1 MSKKILVIE
10 DTESLREDILEIIE
24 CLHFEAIGAEN
35 GMIGLQLAEE
45 HLPDLIIC
53 DIMMPKLDGY
63 GVFKSLRTN
72 QKTAR
77 IPFIFLTAK
86 ADKKDIRQGMNLGAD
101 DYLTKPFSID
111 DLQEAIQARL
121 DKKAEIEEHL
131 NQRALCDTLTNLPNR
146 IFFNQALQT
155 AIVNAEE
162 KKQLIAVLLINI
174 DKFQLININQGH
186 AIGDLLLQK
195 VSDRLKDFFAQ
206 NNDILLGRLGGDEF
220 SLILL
225 DIKDQQYL
233 TKIAEKI
240 LHELTEVYMINEQEL
255 RINVSMGISLYPQD
269 SKEQD
274 LLLNHAQTALKFVKQ
289 QGGANYR
296 FYHPDMDQELAE
308 INQIAKDLQIA
319 IEQKQLFLNYQPQ
332 VHLFTGKIVG
342 AEALIRWL
350 HPEKGMISPAKF
362 IPIAE
367 EIGLIIPIGEL
378 VMRLACQQAKIW
390 EKYGNLRIAVN
401 LSALQFKQH
410 DLIDKITEL
419 LQENDLQPSKLEL
432 EITETS
438 AMENVKLTAEKL
450 HQLRAKGF
458 HLSIDDFGTGHCSLT
473 YLSTFPV
480 HTLKV
485 DRSFINQINTGNERD
500 NAITTMIINMAKTLK
515 LEVVAEGVETLEQ
528 VEFLKK
534 SHCDIM
540 QGYLFSPPVTPEQF
554 EQLLIAQ
561 QTVISESYSHSK

>member
-1 MSKKILVIE
+1 MRKKILVIE

-35 GMIGLQLAEE
+35 GMIGVQLAEE

-53 DIMMPKLDGY
+53 DVMMPKLDGY
-63 GVFKSLRTN
+63 GVFKSLKNN

-111 DLQEAIQARL
+111 DLQDAIQARL
-121 DKKAEIEEHL
+121 DKKAEIEDHL
-131 NQRALCDTLTNLPNR
+131 NQLALCDTLTNLPNR
-146 IFFNQALQT
+146 IFFNQELQT

-162 KKQLIAVLLINI
+162 KNQLIAVLLINI
-174 DKFQLININQGH
+174 DKFQLINISQGH

-195 VSDRLKDFFAQ
+195 IADRLKDDFAH
-206 NNDILLGRLGGDEF
+206 NNDILLGRLSGDEF
-220 SLILL
+220 SMILL
-225 DIKDQQYL
+225 DIKEKQYIE
-233 TKIAEKI
+233 KIAEKI
-240 LHELTEVYMINEQEL
+240 INKLTEVYIINEQEL

-269 SKEQD
+269 STEQD
-274 LLLNHAQTALKFVKQ
+274 LLLNHGQTALKFVKQ

-296 FYHPDMDQELAE
+296 FYLPEMDQELAE
-308 INQIAKDLQIA
+308 INEIAKDLQIA
-319 IEQKQLFLNYQPQ
+319 IEQNQLFLHYQPQ
-332 VHLFTGKIVG
+332 VHLLTGKIIG

-378 VMRLACQQAKIW
+378 VMRMAFKQAKIW
-390 EKYGNLRIAVN
+390 ETYDKNLRIAVN

-410 DLIDKITEL
+410 DLIDKITDI
-419 LQENDLQPSKLEL
+419 LQENDLEPSKLEL

-450 HQLRAKGF
+450 HQLRDKGF

-485 DRSFINQINTGNERD
+485 DRSFINQINKGNERD
-500 NAITTMIINMAKTLK
+500 TAITTMIINMAKTLK

-540 QGYLFSPPVTPEQF
+540 QGYFFSPPLGAEKF

-561 QTVISESYSHSK
+561 QTL

>member
-1 MSKKILVIE
+1 MSQKILVIE

-121 DKKAEIEEHL
+121 EKKAEIEEHL
-131 NQRALCDTLTNLPNR
+131 NQRSLCDTLTNLPNR
-146 IFFNQALQT
+146 IFFNQELQT
-155 AIVNAEE
+155 AIVNAEG
-162 KKQLIAVLLINI
+162 KKQLLAILLINI
-174 DKFQLININQGH
+174 DKFHLININQGQ
-186 AIGDLLLQK
+186 AMGDLLLQK
-195 VSDRLKDFFAQ
+195 VADRLKDCFAE
-206 NNDILLGRLGGDEF
+206 NNDILLGRFGGDEF

-225 DIKDQQYL
+225 DIKNQQYPAE
-233 TKIAEKI
+233 IAEKL

-255 RINVSMGISLYPQD
+255 RINVSMGISVYPQD

-296 FYHPDMDQELAE
+296 FYLPEMDQELAE
-308 INQIAKDLQIA
+308 INEIAKDLQIA
-319 IEQKQLFLNYQPQ
+319 IEQKQLFLHYQPQ
-332 VHLFTGKIVG
+332 VHLLTGKIVG

-367 EIGLIIPIGEL
+367 EIGLIVPIGDL
-378 VMRLACQQAKIW
+378 VMRLACKQAKFW
-390 EKYGNLRIAVN
+390 GKYGNLRIAIN

-410 DLIDKITEL
+410 DLIDKIIEI
-419 LQENDLQPSKLEL
+419 LQENDLEPSKLEL

-438 AMENVKLTAEKL
+438 AMENVTLTAEKL

-458 HLSIDDFGTGHCSLT
+458 HLSIDDFGTGHCSLN

-500 NAITTMIINMAKTLK
+500 SAITTMIINMAKTLK
-515 LEVVAEGVETLEQ
+515 LDVVAEGVETLEQ

-540 QGYLFSPPVTPEQF
+540 QGYLFSPPVAAEKF

-561 QTVISESYSHSK
+561 LNQ

>member
-1 MSKKILVIE
+1 MRKKILVIE

-24 CLHFEAIGAEN
+24 CLNFEAIGAEN
-35 GMIGLQLAEE
+35 GMIGVQLAEE

-53 DIMMPKLDGY
+53 DVMMPKLDGY
-63 GVFKSLRTN
+63 GVFKNLKNN

-111 DLQEAIQARL
+111 DLQDAIQARL
-121 DKKAEIEEHL
+121 DKKAEIEDHL

-146 IFFNQALQT
+146 IFFNQELQT

-174 DKFQLININQGH
+174 DKFQLININQGQ

-195 VSDRLKDFFAQ
+195 VADRLKDCFNH
-206 NNDILLGRLGGDEF
+206 NNDMQLGRFGGDEF

-225 DIKDQQYL
+225 DIKDKQYPS
-233 TKIAEKI
+233 KIAEKI
-240 LHELTEVYMINEQEL
+240 LQELTEVYIINEQEL

-269 SKEQD
+269 SKEHD
-274 LLLNHAQTALKFVKQ
+274 LIINHAQTALKFVKQ
-289 QGGANYR
+289 QGGSNYK
-296 FYHPDMDQELAE
+296 FYQAEMDQELAE
-308 INQIAKDLQIA
+308 INEIVKDLQIA
-319 IEQKQLFLNYQPQ
+319 IEQKQLFLHYQPQ
-332 VHLFTGKIVG
+332 VHLVTGKIIG

-378 VMRLACQQAKIW
+378 VMRLACKQAKFW
-390 EKYGNLRIAVN
+390 ETYDNNLRMAVN

-410 DLIDKITEL
+410 DLIDKITDI
-419 LQENDLQPSKLEL
+419 LQENDLEPSKLEL

-450 HQLRAKGF
+450 HQLKAKGF
-458 HLSIDDFGTGHCSLT
+458 HLSIDDFGTGHCSLN

-540 QGYLFSPPVTPEQF
+540 QGYLFSPPVSAEKF

-561 QTVISESYSHSK
+561 LNQ